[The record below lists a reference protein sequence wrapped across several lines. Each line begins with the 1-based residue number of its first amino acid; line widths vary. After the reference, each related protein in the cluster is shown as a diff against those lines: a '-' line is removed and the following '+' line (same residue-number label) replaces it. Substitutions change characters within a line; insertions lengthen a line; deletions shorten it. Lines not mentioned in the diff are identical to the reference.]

1 MAQTAAAKRDAAM
14 SSWLRAL
21 LFTLILVGLV
31 SVAAG
36 EDWKFDIAALA
47 ICATGFGFFFVAFSG
62 GMHFGITF
70 ANFLAV
76 YACTFFFF
84 RESNFP
90 KAGHG
95 PAIIALAMPVL
106 IFLGACF
113 VRLRQ
118 INAVLH
124 ARRRREITA
133 LPTLWRWIPGV
144 AAVGAAT
151 FALPRLHLAASDQ
164 EVALL
169 VSMAVV
175 SGFIAYAARDVV
187 LLLNDV
193 ALIFEGVAHR
203 IDRLMIPMTAFM
215 TLYSLLVVVFACL
228 YRLAEM
234 SAETPQFLTDSADHF
249 LSFGEA
255 MYFSIITLSTVGYGD
270 IVPVGQLVRLL
281 AAGQVIVGLLLLLFG
296 FSEIARM
303 SDEERAAPP
312 APKLPD

>member
-1 MAQTAAAKRDAAM
+1 MAPAATVKHSPARF
-14 SSWLRAL
+14 SWLRAL
-21 LFTLILVGLV
+21 LFTLVLVGLV

-47 ICATGFGFFFVAFSG
+47 ICAMGFGFFFLAFSG

-70 ANFLAV
+70 ANFLAI

-90 KAGHG
+90 EAGHV

-106 IFLGACF
+106 VFLGACF
-113 VRLRQ
+113 MRLRQ

-133 LPTLWRWIPGV
+133 LPALWRWVPGV
-144 AAVGAAT
+144 GAVGAAT
-151 FALPRLHLAASDQ
+151 FALPRLYLAATEQ
-164 EVALL
+164 ELVLL
-169 VSMAVV
+169 LSMALV

-234 SAETPQFLTDSADHF
+234 GAEAPQFLTDSADHF
-249 LSFGEA
+249 LTFGEA
-255 MYFSIITLSTVGYGD
+255 MYFSVITLSTVGYGD

-303 SDEERAAPP
+303 SDEERASPSS
-312 APKLPD
+312 PKLPD